1 MYKKIGRVG
10 IVVVLIAVILFSI
23 VWLTLV
29 NLEVGMA
36 KEIGIQEPV
45 LPDYDR
51 SAIPQNVLN
60 DAETVAG
67 ELVGNSRG
75 KLPEVVDEL
84 LSSYAAAAQT
94 DVVIF
99 FNPGGWGWDFIE
111 EKPGGWYTILDGIM
125 EQLKSRGYS
134 SFVLNYQRTSP
145 TLKGTIKEFFEA
157 TAGYPRKASDLARRV
172 AFLTDHLPQL
182 KVIIA
187 GESTGTVISDKTM
200 DILDYN
206 PHIYSIQTG
215 TPFWYHSVEMD
226 RKLLM
231 NTNGTGIDT
240 FSYGNIPAMIWATF
254 VGWFGFSSPEE
265 NPGDILSWL
274 RAPGHD
280 YSWQYPGVSSAVIDF
295 IDANFPGKV

>member
-10 IVVVLIAVILFSI
+10 IIIILIAVILFGI
-23 VWLTLV
+23 VWLTLI

-36 KEIGIQEPV
+36 KEIGIQEPA
-45 LPDYDR
+45 LPTYDR
-51 SAIPQNVLN
+51 SAVPQNVVD
-60 DAETVAG
+60 DAEVVAN
-67 ELVGNSRG
+67 ELVGKSKG

-84 LSSYAAAAQT
+84 LASYVAAEQA
-94 DVVIF
+94 DIVIF
-99 FNPGGWGWDFIE
+99 FNAGGWGWDTIE
-111 EKPGGWYTILDGIM
+111 DTPGWASILNGIRT
-125 EQLKSRGYS
+125 QLDSLGYS

-145 TLKGTIKEFFEA
+145 GLVRCIKEFFEA
-157 TAGYPRKASDLARRV
+157 TAGYPRKAQDLARRV
-172 AFLTDHLPQL
+172 AFLTDHLPEL

-200 DILDYN
+200 DKLDYN
-206 PHIYSIQTG
+206 PNIYSIQTG
-215 TPFWYHSVEMD
+215 TPFWYRPVEME

-231 NTNGTGIDT
+231 NSNGSSIDT

-254 VGWFGFSSPEE
+254 LGWFGLSPPEE

-280 YSWQYPGVSSAVIDF
+280 YSWQYPGVSSAVINF
-295 IDANFPGKV
+295 LKTNFPEKS